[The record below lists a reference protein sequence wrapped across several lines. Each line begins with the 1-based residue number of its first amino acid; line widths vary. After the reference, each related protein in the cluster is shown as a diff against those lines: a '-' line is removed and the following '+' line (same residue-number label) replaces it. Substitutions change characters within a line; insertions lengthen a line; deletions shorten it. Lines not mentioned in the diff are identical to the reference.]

1 MKRATFITWEQ
12 LRVGVVILIS
22 LAILIL
28 AVYKLGQAANLFT
41 SRYELVAFLDNAN
54 GIRVGGSVAVA
65 GQIAG
70 SIREIEF
77 LPPDADT
84 TRNLRIRM
92 EVDQALQEQVRADSR
107 ARVRTLGLLGDKII
121 DITPGTPRFQV
132 LAAGDTIAVDP
143 SLDYEEVI
151 AQASEAVD
159 DMVQLT
165 ADLKLITGGIVRGE
179 GTLGQLVTNPTLYDQ
194 MTRTLA
200 QTNSLLARLSR
211 SEGTFGRIID
221 DPTLYVEMT
230 SAVGQLDSLLVRFTK
245 AEGTFGRMLSD
256 TTLYANMVGIT
267 ENANR
272 LMTLMTQGD
281 GFANKVLTDQEIYDK
296 LNKLVT
302 DLGAVVEDLRRDPRR
317 YLRGLINF
325 P

>member
-22 LAILIL
+22 LAILTL

-41 SRYELVAFLDNAN
+41 NRYQLVAFLDNAN
-54 GIRVGGSVAVA
+54 GVRVGGSVAVA
-65 GQIAG
+65 GQVAG
-70 SIREIEF
+70 TIREIEF

-84 TRNLRIRM
+84 TRNLRVVL
-92 EVDQALQEQVRADSR
+92 EVDQQLQEQIRGDSR
-107 ARVRTLGLLGDKII
+107 ARVRTMGLLGDKQI
-121 DITPGTPRFQV
+121 DINPGTPRFEV
-132 LAAGDTIAVDP
+132 LAEGDTIAVDP

-221 DPTLYVEMT
+221 DPTLYVQMT
-230 SAVGQLDSLLVRFTK
+230 SAIGQLDSLLVRVTN
-245 AEGTFGRMLSD
+245 AEGTFGRMLAD
-256 TTLYANMVGIT
+256 TTLYVNMVGIT
-267 ENANR
+267 QNANA
-272 LMTLMTQGD
+272 LMTLLTQGD
-281 GFANKVLTDQEIYDK
+281 GFANKMLTDQQLYDK

-317 YLRGLINF
+317 YLRGIINF

>member
-28 AVYKLGQAANLFT
+28 AAYKLGQAANLFT
-41 SRYELVAFLDNAN
+41 SRYQLVAFLDNAN
-54 GIRVGGSVAVA
+54 GIRIGGSVAVA

-70 SIREIEF
+70 SIRAIEF

-84 TRNLRIRM
+84 TRNLRVLL

-121 DITPGTPRFQV
+121 DINPGTPRFQV
-132 LAAGDTIAVDP
+132 LAEGDTIAVDP

-194 MTRTLA
+194 MSRTLA
-200 QTNSLLARLSR
+200 QTNSLLMRLSR
-211 SEGTFGRIID
+211 SDGTFGRIID
-221 DPTLYVEMT
+221 DPTLYVQMT
-230 SAVGQLDSLLVRFTK
+230 SAIGQLDSLLVRVTS
-245 AEGTFGRMLSD
+245 AEGTFGRMLAD
-256 TTLYANMVGIT
+256 TTLYVNLVGIT
-267 ENANR
+267 QGADS
-272 LMTLMTQGD
+272 LMTLMTQGN
-281 GFANKVLTDQEIYDK
+281 GFASKMLTDQELYDK

-302 DLGAVVEDLRRDPRR
+302 DLGAVVEDVRRDPSR
-317 YLRGLINF
+317 YFKGLIRI

>member
-12 LRVGVVILIS
+12 LRVGVVILIA
-22 LAILIL
+22 LGILTL

-70 SIREIEF
+70 TIREINF

-84 TRNLRIRM
+84 TRNLRVRM
-92 EVDQALQEQVRADSR
+92 EVDEQLQEQIRGDSR

-121 DITPGTPRFQV
+121 DISPGTPRFDP
-132 LAAGDTIAVDP
+132 LAEGDTIDVDP

-165 ADLKLITGGIVRGE
+165 ADLKMITGGIVRGE

-194 MTRTLA
+194 MTRTLT
-200 QTNSLLARLSR
+200 QTNALLTRLSR
-211 SEGTFGRIID
+211 ADGTFGRIID
-221 DPTLYVEMT
+221 DPTLYVQMT
-230 SAVGQLDSLLVRFTK
+230 SAIGQLDSLLVRLTK
-245 AEGTFGRMLSD
+245 AEGTFGKMLSD
-256 TTLYANMVGIT
+256 TTLYASFVGIAT
-267 ENANR
+267 GADSLLTMLHSGN
-272 LMTLMTQGD
+272 
-281 GFANKVLTDQEIYDK
+281 GFAAQLMRDQELYDK
-296 LNKLVT
+296 LNKLVS
-302 DLGAVVEDLRRDPRR
+302 DLGAVVEDLRKDPRR
-317 YLRGLINF
+317 YLRGMIRI

>member
-28 AVYKLGQAANLFT
+28 AAYKLGQAANLFT

-92 EVDQALQEQVRADSR
+92 EVDQALMEQVRADSR

-121 DITPGTPRFQV
+121 DISPGTPRFGV
-132 LAAGDTIAVDP
+132 LAEGDTIEVDP

-194 MTRTLA
+194 MTRTLT

-211 SEGTFGRIID
+211 ADGTFGRIID
-221 DPTLYVEMT
+221 DPTLYVQMT
-230 SAVGQLDSLLVRFTK
+230 SAIGQLDSLLVRFTN

-272 LMTLMTQGD
+272 LMTLMTQGN
-281 GFANKVLTDQEIYDK
+281 GFANKMLTDQELYDK

-302 DLGAVVEDLRRDPRR
+302 DLGAVVEDLRRDPPR
-317 YLRGLINF
+317 YLRGLIRI

>member
-22 LAILIL
+22 LAILTL

-41 SRYELVAFLDNAN
+41 SRYTLIAFLDNAN
-54 GIRVGGSVAVA
+54 GVRVGGSVAVA
-65 GQIAG
+65 GQVAG
-70 SIREIEF
+70 TIREIEF

-84 TRNLRIRM
+84 TRNLRVELEIDETLREQIRG
-92 EVDQALQEQVRADSR
+92 DSR
-107 ARVRTLGLLGDKII
+107 ARVRTMGLLGDKQV
-121 DITPGTPRFQV
+121 DINPGTPRYAV
-132 LAAGDTIAVDP
+132 LEEGDTIAVDP

-179 GTLGQLVTNPTLYDQ
+179 GTLGQLVTNPTLYDE
-194 MTRTLA
+194 MSRTLSQA
-200 QTNSLLARLSR
+200 NALLARLSR

-221 DPTLYVEMT
+221 DPTLYVQMT
-230 SAVGQLDSLLVRFTK
+230 SAIGQLDSLLVKVTK
-245 AEGTFGRMLSD
+245 AEGTFGRMLAD
-256 TTLYANMVGIT
+256 TTLYTNLVGIT
-267 ENANR
+267 QGADS
-272 LMTLMTQGD
+272 LMTMLTQGN
-281 GFANKVLTDQEIYDK
+281 GFANKMLTDQQLYDR

-302 DLGAVVEDLRRDPRR
+302 DLGAIAEDIRRDPRR
-317 YLRGLINF
+317 YFRGLINF

>member
-41 SRYELVAFLDNAN
+41 SRYELIAFLDNAN
-54 GIRVGGSVAVA
+54 GVRVGGSVAVA
-65 GQIAG
+65 GQVAG
-70 SIREIEF
+70 TIREIEF

-84 TRNLRIRM
+84 TRNLRVRL
-92 EVDQALQEQVRADSR
+92 EVDQALQEQIRGDSR

-121 DITPGTPRFQV
+121 DINPGTPTFDV
-132 LAAGDTIAVDP
+132 LAEGDTIAVDP

-179 GTLGQLVTNPTLYDQ
+179 GTLGQLVTNPTLYDE
-194 MTRTLA
+194 MSRTLS
-200 QTNSLLARLSR
+200 QTNALLARLSR
-211 SEGTFGRIID
+211 RDGTFGRIID
-221 DPTLYVEMT
+221 DPTLYVQMT
-230 SAVGQLDSLLVRFTK
+230 SAIGQLDSLLVRVTN
-245 AEGTFGRMLSD
+245 AEGTFGRMLAD
-256 TTLYANMVGIT
+256 TTLYTNLVGIT
-267 ENANR
+267 QGADS
-272 LMTLMTQGD
+272 LMTMLTQGN
-281 GFANKVLTDQEIYDK
+281 GFANKMLTDQQLYDK

-317 YLRGLINF
+317 YLKGIFSF